1 MARRLRARVSAP
13 GPRSAPERPAVDP
26 AAGGAAL
33 VELHPDGPTR
43 RVERG

>member
-1 MARRLRARVSAP
+1 MARRLRVRVSAP
-13 GPRSAPERPAVDP
+13 GPRSAPVRPAVDP
-26 AAGGAAL
+26 AGGAAL